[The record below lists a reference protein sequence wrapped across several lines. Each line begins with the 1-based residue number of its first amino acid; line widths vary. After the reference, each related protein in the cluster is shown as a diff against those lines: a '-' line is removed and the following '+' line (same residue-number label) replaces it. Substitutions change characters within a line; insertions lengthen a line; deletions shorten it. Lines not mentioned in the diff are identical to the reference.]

1 MLLKGV
7 AYLRSGNFT
16 EISCVCGG
24 FSQMG
29 SCPMCRIKMPFVS
42 DDKFDAILPVAGTL
56 AALIALL
63 VILIV

>member
-1 MLLKGV
+1 MRLFAFREFYRDFLG
-7 AYLRSGNFT
+7 LRRDTRS
-16 EISCVCGG
+16 

-29 SCPMCRIKMPFVS
+29 SCRMCRIKMPFVS